1 MNMHIGIAGNI
12 GSGKTT
18 LTRMLAAHYGWT
30 PRFEAVTTNPYIE
43 DYYKDIHRWSFNM
56 EVFFL
61 TRRFRDVLDISRSS
75 DTIVQDRTI
84 LEGVHIFVANNR
96 DLGNISERDFA
107 TYMELFELMMSLVKL
122 PDLLIYLKSSIPHL
136 VGQIEKRGREYE
148 KGMSLEYLAGL
159 NEKYEKWISE
169 YKGEVLTIDADN
181 LDFENRPEDFANI
194 TDKIDARLYGLF

>member
-1 MNMHIGIAGNI
+1 MHIGIAGNI

>member
-1 MNMHIGIAGNI
+1 MHIGIAGNI

-181 LDFENRPEDFANI
+181 LDFENRPEDFASI

>member
-1 MNMHIGIAGNI
+1 MHIGIAGNI

-61 TRRFRDVLDISRSS
+61 TRRFKDVLDISRSS

-169 YKGEVLTIDADN
+169 YKGEVLTVDADN
-181 LDFENRPEDFANI
+181 LDFENRPEDFASI

>member
-1 MNMHIGIAGNI
+1 MHIGIAGNI
-12 GSGKTT
+12 GCGKTT

-61 TRRFRDVLDISRSS
+61 TRRFKDVLDISRSS

-169 YKGEVLTIDADN
+169 YKGEILTIDADN
-181 LDFENRPEDFANI
+181 LDFENRPEDFASI